1 MKDYLYSAVAAE
13 GAVRIIGAE
22 TSGLTEEARKIH
34 NTAPTAA
41 AALGRVLTAA
51 VLMSKSL
58 KNEEDTMTIQFRG
71 DGPIKCVIA
80 VTDAFANVRGYVGD
94 PSCDLPLNS
103 KGKLDVGGAV
113 GKGYLNIIKDLG
125 LKEPYSGT
133 IPLVSGEIAEDLSC
147 YFAVSEQVPS
157 VVSLG
162 VLVGPGEDQENHVV
176 CSGGFILQLLPG
188 AQESLIATLE
198 ERVNGLASVTSL
210 LSQGKTVKAIIG
222 ELLEGFDITDETE
235 TPCEY
240 KCNCS
245 KEKMEKALVSLGRSE
260 LKDIIDTQGEAQLT
274 CHFCGSTHD
283 FTREDLQN
291 LMAHI

>member
-291 LMAHI
+291 LMEHI

>member
-1 MKDYLYSAVAAE
+1 MSDYLYSAVAAE

-22 TSGLTEEARKIH
+22 TSELTEKARKIH
-34 NTAPTAA
+34 DTAPTAT

-58 KNEEDTMTIQFRG
+58 KNADDSMTIQFRG

-80 VTDAFANVRGYVGD
+80 VTDASANVRGYVGD

-162 VLVGPGEDQENHVV
+162 VLVGPGEDGENHVV

-188 AQESLIATLE
+188 AQEALISTLE
-198 ERVNGLASVTSL
+198 QRVNGLASVTPL
-210 LSQGKTVKAIIG
+210 LSQGKTVKTIIRD
-222 ELLEGFDITDETE
+222 LLEGFDITDETE
-235 TPCEY
+235 TSCEY

-260 LKDIIDTQGEAQLT
+260 LQDIIDTQGEAQLT
-274 CHFCGSTHD
+274 CHFCRSAHE
-283 FTREDLQN
+283 FSKEELQALVAN
-291 LMAHI
+291 I